1 MDKHCTDEFL
11 TYRKADA
18 IRLMAA
24 LGLVLLA
31 SQTLAVAQTTPQIFA
46 PGIISGPAHDASP
59 AFTPDGKTVFFSRS
73 NTSSSTVLV
82 SQRLGDSWSQPQIA
96 SFSGAWED
104 MEPTMSPDGSYL
116 LFVSNRPH
124 FKGDKAADGFYNG
137 KSWPSRG
144 SAVWRVDRTPTGWGE
159 PHPLP
164 AEINSGPTVFAPSV
178 AGNGSVYFMKPDVV
192 KNKFRLFRA
201 HWSGHGFDAPEPLP
215 FSTGQETDVDPAVAP
230 DESFIVF
237 GSGRA
242 PAKDIDLFI
251 CFRDDGSWGTP
262 IHLGDVVNSP
272 GSDAEARLSPD
283 HRTLYFA
290 SDRVAAT
297 IFPESLEARKH
308 DLEEMAEWNN
318 SLYNIW
324 FVSLDPWLNQHQT
337 QAK

>member
-1 MDKHCTDEFL
+1 MGKDCSNEPLSFS
-11 TYRKADA
+11 KADA
-18 IRLMAA
+18 IRLTAA
-24 LGLVLLA
+24 LAVALFA
-31 SQTLAVAQTTPQIFA
+31 SQRPAVAQTTPQIFA
-46 PGIISGPAHDASP
+46 PGIISGPAHDASA

-82 SQRLGDSWSQPQIA
+82 SQGLGDSWSQPQIA
-96 SFSGAWED
+96 SFSGEWED

-116 LFVSNRPH
+116 LFISNRPLH
-124 FKGDKAADGFYNG
+124 KGDKAADGFFNG
-137 KSWPSRG
+137 KSWPGRG
-144 SAVWRVDRTPTGWGE
+144 SAIWRVDRTATGWGE
-159 PHPLP
+159 PYPLP
-164 AEINSGPTVFAPSV
+164 AKINSGPTVFAPSV
-178 AGNGSVYFMKPDVV
+178 AGNGSVYFMKPDGQ

-201 HWSGHGFDAPEPLP
+201 HWNGHGFDAPEPLP
-215 FSTGQETDVDPAVAP
+215 FSTGEETDVDPAVAP

-242 PAKDIDLFI
+242 PAKSLDLFI
-251 CFRDDGSWGTP
+251 CFQDDGSWGTP

-290 SDRVAAT
+290 SDRVAPT
-297 IFPESLEARKH
+297 KFPESLEARKH

-324 FVSLDPWLNQHQT
+324 FVSLDPWLKQHQT
-337 QAK
+337 QGK